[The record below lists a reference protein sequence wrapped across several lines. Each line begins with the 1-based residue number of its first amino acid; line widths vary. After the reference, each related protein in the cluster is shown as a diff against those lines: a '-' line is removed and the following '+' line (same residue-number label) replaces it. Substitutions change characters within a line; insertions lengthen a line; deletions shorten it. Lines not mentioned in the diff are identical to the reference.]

1 MGRKRKHSIIETIS
15 EKLNL
20 IPSLHDDKEV
30 ETPEPVL
37 VEDDDDE
44 VELVDLD

>member
-1 MGRKRKHSIIETIS
+1 MDKTEDVVDDSSTSIPGAEIEWS
-15 EKLNL
+15 D
-20 IPSLHDDKEV
+20 DDKEV